1 MSPVMSPSKR
11 RHLERIGCKMADTGD
26 TIFGKIIRKE
36 IPSEFL
42 HEDDQCIVIKD
53 ISPQAPVHLLVIP
66 KKAIV
71 GLSTAEDADEQLL
84 GHLLL
89 VAKKVAAD
97 QGCEKGYRIVINDG
111 VEGGQS
117 VYHLHVHVLGKRQL
131 DWPPG

>member
-1 MSPVMSPSKR
+1 
-11 RHLERIGCKMADTGD
+11 MAANSGD

-53 ISPQAPVHLLVIP
+53 ISAQAPVHLLVIP
-66 KKAIV
+66 KKPIV
-71 GLSTAEDADEQLL
+71 GLSGADDSDEQLL

-89 VAKKVAAD
+89 VAKKVAAA

-111 VEGGQS
+111 VDGGQS

-131 DWPPG
+131 GWPPG